1 ARHRSRAHGGAGL
14 RPRSTGGDQQ
24 DGRGTGEEP
33 TGGVLHHQ
41 AIRGRK
47 MSRSNLLTTRLAL
60 SGLALVLLALAP
72 GRAQAQ
78 GQAAIEKLVQMNKK
92 ALEDL
97 DTLEWDAAKR
107 TLLEALVAGK
117 KAGLEN
123 HPIMARTYVHLGAV
137 YILGFKDRQK
147 GTQSFVRALEIDPG
161 IKLSRNMATPELDEA
176 FAEAAKQGRRGG
188 SGVVTPAQP
197 PSGRRRGPI
206 MMDTESSSPPRRAE
220 AAAEE
225 ESGEPDLP
233 LRVSTLDCPNRDE
246 APPDRSVTL
255 RCAVAPNLPV
265 AKVFLLYRE
274 PGKEEF
280 TAVEMQ

>member
-97 DTLEWDAAKR
+97 DTLEWDTAKR

-147 GTQSFVRALEIDPG
+147 GTQSFARALEIDPG
-161 IKLSRNMATPELDEA
+161 IKLSRNMATPELDDA
-176 FAEAAKQGRRGG
+176 SAEAARPARRGG
-188 SGVVTPAQP
+188 GGSASAAPPPPPPPA
-197 PSGRRRGPI
+197 RRRGGI
-206 MMDTESSSPPRRAE
+206 RMDTEEDTQAAAPRRPAT
-220 AAAEE
+220 ADEE
-225 ESGEPDLP
+225 TGEPDLP
-233 LRVSTLDCPNRDE
+233 LRVVALDCPNVDE
-246 APPDRSVTL
+246 
-255 RCAVAPNLPV
+255 
-265 AKVFLLYRE
+265 
-274 PGKEEF
+274 
-280 TAVEMQ
+280 